1 MLVAHVIGDCPGC
14 GGKDLYGNVLIS
26 DNSVLR
32 GCKRCKFS
40 STVWLPPVRKKVLY
54 LDQFFFS
61 HAMRGEVRFQ
71 EAMKKIR
78 LAASLQLLVAPFSS
92 IHEDETHQWRGCDG
106 HTKEDLLRFI
116 KDVSRGHRFEPS
128 YQIERMQVLDSFHRF
143 NGGKSSDYVLAERE
157 AIEGDLHSWESYLW
171 IDAGHYL
178 GNIEQARQSKV
189 QTFSYLFNAFT
200 DWRKSTATFDEDVRL
215 EIADSGRGYLSTYF
229 EMCRREIAGDL
240 YAHLDSPIISMVVES
255 MIGSL
260 SSNLE
265 PQEKLRIV
273 LQFFTSEHFAE
284 TPYQWISARIF
295 AVLKDMVK
303 RGAYTN
309 QEKANK
315 RLRGFF
321 YDVRHIAT
329 YAPYCDAFVMDTA
342 MADLV
347 HDRRI
352 DLERRY
358 GTLVFSLNNWDGL
371 ISWLDTLI
379 SGMTQEHREGLLDA
393 YPHKFRSS

>member
-1 MLVAHVIGDCPGC
+1 
-14 GGKDLYGNVLIS
+14 
-26 DNSVLR
+26 
-32 GCKRCKFS
+32 
-40 STVWLPPVRKKVLY
+40 
-54 LDQFFFS
+54 
-61 HAMRGEVRFQ
+61 MRGEVRFQ